1 MKAVVQVLKYL
12 FSNDTSAHEVLHD
25 FGHNGR
31 VVLHWIEF
39 LKQNKY
45 IEENNLGEFVPTYK
59 GRAMFKQYYQHAD
72 NENNYNDA
80 VIEPEPSMY

>member
-12 FSNDTSAHEVLHD
+12 FSDDTSAHEVLHD

-45 IEENNLGEFVPTYK
+45 IEENSLGEFVPTYK
-59 GRAMFKQYYQHAD
+59 ELCLSNITNMLIMK
-72 NENNYNDA
+72 
-80 VIEPEPSMY
+80 ITIMMLLLI